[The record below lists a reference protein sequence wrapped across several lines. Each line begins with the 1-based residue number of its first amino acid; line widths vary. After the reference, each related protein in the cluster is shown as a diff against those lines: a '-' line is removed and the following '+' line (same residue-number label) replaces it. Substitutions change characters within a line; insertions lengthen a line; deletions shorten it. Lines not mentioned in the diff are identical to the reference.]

1 MLLVVFATSCKSA
14 SSAVSNSK
22 NSKIANELVND
33 ASDNIGSPYKYGGT
47 TKNGFDCSGLVFVTF
62 KKNDISLPRTSFD
75 MSKYGKVISK
85 KDAQK
90 GDLIFFKTNG
100 SSKINHVGLI
110 VDIDKEFIKFIH
122 ASIQKGVIIS
132 STKEDYYRKSFSQI
146 NRVID

>member
-1 MLLVVFATSCKSA
+1 MC
-14 SSAVSNSK
+14 
-22 NSKIANELVND
+22 IRD
-33 ASDNIGSPYKYGGT
+33 RDNIGSPYKYGGT